1 MVAKISDLISKGT
14 INMKL
19 SPHVSNNPSNP
30 HMQKKKNQ
38 TINVYKGNSIE
49 HAYWDLFIT

>member
-30 HMQKKKNQ
+30 HMQKKNKKNQ
-38 TINVYKGNSIE
+38 NIDVYKLS
-49 HAYWDLFIT
+49 HV